1 MKNIKFTL
9 LAVLGYVL
17 LLAFAGAVLFGFALI
32 PTQFSGG
39 EAQPNAANQ
48 PAQSEVVV
56 QPTFT
61 VQAASARQDDL
72 SLEQNLPSLQGLYDR
87 VAPGVVNIA
96 VLVERQGQT
105 GAGAGSGFVLDDQG
119 HIVTNNHVVAGAE
132 LISVIYED
140 GFEMEA
146 EIIGLDSDSDLAVIR
161 VESPYE
167 NARPLPL
174 GDSDQIQTGDWAVA
188 IGNPFGNQSSMTLG
202 IISAVGRSIPTGVTP
217 FNIPRAIQ
225 TDAAI
230 NPGNSGGPLL
240 NLQGEVIGVNAQI
253 ATGGTRASAGVGF
266 AVPANLVRRVVPVL
280 IEEGEYIW
288 PWLGVSGNDVNLLL
302 TQANDLTTQRGAYI
316 DSVTEGGPAAQ
327 AGLQGSTGEA
337 EIEGVPVPLGGDVV
351 IEMDGTRI
359 FTFSDLAAGIADHR
373 PGDTIQLSVLRDGEQ
388 IEVEVE
394 LEARPGQG

>member
-9 LAVLGYVL
+9 LAILGYVM
-17 LLAFAGAVLFGFALI
+17 LLAFAAAIIIGFALI
-32 PTQFSGG
+32 PNLFGQGDG
-39 EAQPNAANQ
+39 QPNAANQ
-48 PAQSEVVV
+48 PAESEITV

-61 VQAASARQDDL
+61 VQAASAQEREF
-72 SLEQNLPSLQGLYDR
+72 SLEQTLPSLQGLYDR
-87 VAPGVVNIA
+87 VASGVVNIA

-140 GFEMEA
+140 GFEMQA
-146 EIIGLDSDSDLAVIR
+146 EIIGLDEDSDLAVIK
-161 VESPYE
+161 VDSPYE
-167 NARPLPL
+167 NTRPLPL
-174 GDSDQIQTGDWAVA
+174 GDSDRTQTGDWVVA

-202 IISAVGRSIPTGVTP
+202 IVSAVGRSIPTGVTP

-240 NLQGEVIGVNAQI
+240 NLQGGVVGVNAQI
-253 ATGGTRASAGVGF
+253 ATAGTRASAGVGF

-288 PWLGVSGNDVNLLL
+288 PWLGVSGADVNLLL
-302 TQANDLTTQRGAYI
+302 TRANEFDTQRGAYI
-316 DSVTEGGPAAQ
+316 ASVTADGPADQ
-327 AGLQGSTGEA
+327 AGLQGSTGET
-337 EIEGVPVPLGGDVV
+337 EIEGVPVPLGGDVIV
-351 IEMDGTRI
+351 RI
-359 FTFSDLAAGIADHR
+359 DDARILTFSDLAAEVADHR
-373 PGDTIQLSVLRDGEQ
+373 PGDTVLLTVLRDGEQ
-388 IEVEVE
+388 IEIEVE
-394 LEARPGQG
+394 LEARPGQ